1 MIEDII
7 DFIFS
12 NLFLVVIIAG
22 GLISFFTENKK
33 QKEASEERQQQRK
46 TTSHP
51 LPNRMDTH
59 KPVQSSQQNTKQQT
73 KAPSMKSIEE
83 QREEQLKRL
92 RRTVSTTEKNE
103 QTDNELVSSDMEKR
117 LFKKETKPKLQHQ
130 THFQKRL
137 TKTGL
142 IDSIVMAEILDKPKS
157 LRPHQRTRKY

>member
-1 MIEDII
+1 
-7 DFIFS
+7 
-12 NLFLVVIIAG
+12 
-22 GLISFFTENKK
+22 KK

-51 LPNRMDTH
+51 LPTIMDTH
-59 KPVQSSQQNTKQQT
+59 KPLQTSQQNTKQQA

-83 QREEQLKRL
+83 QRKEQLNHL
-92 RRTVSTTEKNE
+92 RRTVSTREKNE
-103 QTDNELVSSDMEKR
+103 HTDTEHVSTDLEKR
-117 LFKKETKPKLQHQ
+117 LLKNKTKPKLKHH